1 MSDKGLLFVVSAP
14 SGAGKTTI
22 CNKAINFFPTLK
34 TSVSYTTRKPREGE
48 KEGVDYYFTTEEDFE
63 NMKKGGEFLECAT
76 VHGNMYGTS
85 AKEVNN
91 MLDQGL
97 DVLFDID
104 VQGAKQIKERE
115 EDAVF
120 IFLLPPSLQ
129 TCEERLKK
137 RGDLPDEEILLR
149 LERARKEVENA
160 HWYDYL
166 IINDIIEKAF
176 EEFKS
181 IIVAEKNK
189 TKRVESLLDKILKV

>member
-22 CNKAINFFPTLK
+22 CNKAINFFPYLK

-48 KEGVDYYFTTEEDFE
+48 KEGVDYYFTTEEDFKRMNKVE
-63 NMKKGGEFLECAT
+63 EFLECAT

-91 MLDQGL
+91 MLSQGL

-104 VQGAKQIKERE
+104 VQGAKQIKDKKK
-115 EDAVF
+115 DAVL
-120 IFLLPPSLQ
+120 IFLLPPSLEI
-129 TCEERLKK
+129 CEERLKR
-137 RGDLPDEEILLR
+137 RGDDTDEEILLR
-149 LERARKEVENA
+149 LNRARKEVENA

-166 IINDIIEKAF
+166 IINDTIDEAF
-176 EEFKS
+176 EKFKS
-181 IIVAEKNK
+181 IIIAEKNK
-189 TKRVESLLDKILKV
+189 TKRARSLLDKILKV